1 MAVQYAPLFALETQ
15 FQAKN
20 GRNLTGGF
28 LRVFYAATDD
38 PADTY
43 SDYNLTR
50 NPDRIVLD
58 DNGRALVIC
67 DKSKAYRLEVYDA
80 DGMLLWTEEPVY
92 CSGTGG
98 GGVSITKVIS
108 TDGSIS
114 IDESVAGSTTTY
126 DIGLAPN
133 DSDEFLE
140 WIKCSE
146 EDCGSTWYPVYQEGT
161 METEAGQGIK
171 VHGGQLYH
179 FTNSFT
185 VDPNGSG
192 INYDTFRVAMYCGDN
207 VVDERDFDID
217 SSLNDPVLC
226 EFSRD
231 VVPTEDTHV
240 YFKLTIP
247 ATCKVAGEVQC
258 HRIYSGVNAVPDT
271 CATKQWVSESF
282 QPLSGMSSYVPYSAV
297 GNNTA
302 GQVTGING
310 SAIAGSLD
318 SAMVSSIASSVA
330 SSYTESAFSSISSW
344 TADLSSISSKA
355 DQSALTAYQPVS
367 AMSGYATE
375 AYVDAAV
382 GDKLDATASSL
393 FLTGLPD
400 DLATTGDVASAV
412 SGKLDKS
419 ASGEFYPMTG
429 NPSGFLTAHQ
439 SLAGLATVEYVDSS
453 VSSKLDT
460 SAFASASAGFQP
472 SGNYAYSSSLS
483 AFYPASASGAFQP
496 SGDYAFNSSV
506 SSKLDASASSS
517 FVVNSSMT
525 SWIPYSALD
534 YSGTAISGIGGS
546 SLAGMGGGG
555 GADYTGVYPV
565 NVDNTAREISVD
577 SLPLVTDSSMTAY
590 GSAGS
595 SVIGVNLDIMSG
607 KLDSS
612 AQVVTATATQL
623 YAGTAYLTSVN
634 GAPVSASR
642 AGNAANATLATSAW
656 YDGAG
661 RFISALTDSATVSA
675 IASAYATGKQDT
687 LAFAYN
693 PANQI
698 SSINGS
704 ALGGM
709 DEAAVSGIAS
719 AYAQSA
725 ASSKLDKTA
734 QVVTATGTASA
745 ISYSWPITT
754 SYLVSS
760 INGSALL
767 PYGYS
772 VLSGNSANW
781 NSVYNT
787 VNSNSASW
795 SVVSPSGTIL
805 VTNGNE
811 IEGTN
816 SAVYTA
822 SSEGGEGF
830 TSLLTPNT
838 GSIGTYLTLLTTG
851 TVPGTGATLSMP
863 LNVIPWT
870 SMRVILS
877 GRDSNHNY
885 ASASGLAS
893 ANNTIAVIPMGGITG
908 EISASSD
915 HSFELKTDQIGDFEM
930 LTARGDGGM
939 ITTGVAELA
948 WKSAVDN
955 VTNTVATN
963 SASWGQ
969 GGVSPVTVSSI
980 ASSYAQ
986 SAASSKL
993 DTTAFN
999 SGDFYSTSN
1008 PSGFITGVDLTPYQ
1022 PVSAM
1027 SGYIPTSMSGDF
1039 QQVTWMSS
1047 YALSSDVSATDNLVG
1062 TQSANWGGSALQLS
1076 AGPGVKLEKS
1086 GNVLVA
1092 STDET
1097 VLWSS
1102 SGYSVGDTMQTYNL
1116 SGNPS
1121 DFEEIQ
1127 VYGQR
1132 PLGSTDTMGAF
1143 EFRFHPAY
1151 LTANSVSK
1159 ICVPFAFVA
1168 GDSVTPYIGGYSVID
1183 INTTSWHD
1191 GITWQYQPTT
1201 TYQGTAY
1208 VAHIHKI
1215 VGINR
1220 TAEA

>member
-80 DGMLLWTEEPVY
+80 EGMLLWTEEPVY

-108 TDGSIS
+108 TDSSIS

-126 DIGLAPN
+126 DIGLAPR

-161 METEAGQGIK
+161 METEAGQGVK
-171 VHGGQLYH
+171 VHGGHLYH

-185 VDPNGSG
+185 VNPNGSG
-192 INYDTFRVAMYCGDN
+192 ISYDTFRVTMYCGDD

-217 SSLNDPVLC
+217 SSLNDVVLC

-231 VVPTEDTHV
+231 VVPSEDTHV
-240 YFKLTIP
+240 YFKLSIP
-247 ATCKVAGEVQC
+247 DTCEVSGEVQC

-271 CATKQWVSESF
+271 CATKQWVQDTF
-282 QPLSGMSSYVPYSAV
+282 DYNLSSKVDYSAIEYN
-297 GNNTA
+297 GY
-302 GQVTGING
+302 GQISGISG
-310 SAIAGSLD
+310 SAIAGGIN
-318 SAMVSSIASSVA
+318 SAVVSSIASSVA
-330 SSYTESAFSSISSW
+330 SAYTESAFSSISAW
-344 TADLSSISSKA
+344 TADFSSISSKA

-375 AYVDAAV
+375 AYVDAKV

-393 FLTGLPD
+393 FLTSLPD

-483 AFYPASASGAFQP
+483 AFYPASASGAFQL

-517 FVVNSSMT
+517 FVVNSSMS

-555 GADYTGVYPV
+555 DYTGIYPV

-595 SVIGVNLDIMSG
+595 SVIGVNMDILS
-607 KLDSS
+607 
-612 AQVVTATATQL
+612 
-623 YAGTAYLTSVN
+623 
-634 GAPVSASR
+634 
-642 AGNAANATLATSAW
+642 
-656 YDGAG
+656 
-661 RFISALTDSATVSA
+661 
-675 IASAYATGKQDT
+675 GKQDT

-693 PANQI
+693 TADQI

-719 AYAQSA
+719 AYAESA
-725 ASSKLDKTA
+725 ASGCIPTSMSSDF
-734 QVVTATGTASA
+734 QPVTGMSSYVPYSSIGYNTASA
-745 ISYSWPITT
+745 ISG
-754 SYLVSS
+754 
-760 INGSALL
+760 INGSALA
-767 PYGYS
+767 GTTYS
-772 VLSGNSANW
+772 A
-781 NSVYNT
+781 
-787 VNSNSASW
+787 
-795 SVVSPSGTIL
+795 
-805 VTNGNE
+805 
-811 IEGTN
+811 
-816 SAVYTA
+816 
-822 SSEGGEGF
+822 
-830 TSLLTPNT
+830 
-838 GSIGTYLTLLTTG
+838 
-851 TVPGTGATLSMP
+851 GTGIDIT
-863 LNVIPWT
+863 NDVISVEAP
-870 SMRVILS
+870 
-877 GRDSNHNY
+877 
-885 ASASGLAS
+885 
-893 ANNTIAVIPMGGITG
+893 
-908 EISASSD
+908 
-915 HSFELKTDQIGDFEM
+915 
-930 LTARGDGGM
+930 
-939 ITTGVAELA
+939 
-948 WKSAVDN
+948 VDI
-955 VTNTVATN
+955 V
-963 SASWGQ
+963 
-969 GGVSPVTVSSI
+969 
-980 ASSYAQ
+980 
-986 SAASSKL
+986 
-993 DTTAFN
+993 
-999 SGDFYSTSN
+999 
-1008 PSGFITGVDLTPYQ
+1008 
-1022 PVSAM
+1022 
-1027 SGYIPTSMSGDF
+1027 
-1039 QQVTWMSS
+1039 
-1047 YALSSDVSATDNLVG
+1047 
-1062 TQSANWGGSALQLS
+1062 
-1076 AGPGVKLEKS
+1076 AGPGIVIDNPD
-1086 GNVLVA
+1086 GNTLRVSQA
-1092 STDET
+1092 YPTDET
-1097 VLWSS
+1097 VL
-1102 SGYSVGDTMQTYNL
+1102 YDC
-1116 SGNPS
+1116 S
-1121 DFEEIQ
+1121 DNY
-1127 VYGQR
+1127 VYGTSSVSLSESYKNFEIIKILNSKGNVQLFY
-1132 PLGSTDTMGAF
+1132 PANNQGVALVTLLNITNAYMWLIPWTFTSDTVFAGATGKLWTVGSTTAVDVPSSAGAN
-1143 EFRFHPAY
+1143 RWIQPI
-1151 LTANSVSK
+1151 K
-1159 ICVPFAFVA
+1159 I
-1168 GDSVTPYIGGYSVID
+1168 IG
-1183 INTTSWHD
+1183 
-1191 GITWQYQPTT
+1191 
-1201 TYQGTAY
+1201 
-1208 VAHIHKI
+1208 
-1215 VGINR
+1215 VGRIASN
-1220 TAEA
+1220 